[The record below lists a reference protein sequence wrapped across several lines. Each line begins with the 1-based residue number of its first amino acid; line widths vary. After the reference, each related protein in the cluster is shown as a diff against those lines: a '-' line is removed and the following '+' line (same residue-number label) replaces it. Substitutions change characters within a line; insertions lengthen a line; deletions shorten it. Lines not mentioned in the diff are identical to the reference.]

1 MTTNYIEPET
11 SNVIGVQFGIM
22 GPDEI
27 LKNTVVEV
35 EKHDTFKDDKPV
47 VKGLFDIQMGTTDN
61 DKVCG
66 TCNQRSLIP
75 SWTFWTSQA
84 CSTNLSLPVYY
95 NDTENITLYLF

>member
-22 GPDEI
+22 ESDEI

-66 TCNQRSLIP
+66 TCNQGHLDCVLDILDISSLRDQFII
-75 SWTFWTSQA
+75 TSILQ
-84 CSTNLSLPVYY
+84 
-95 NDTENITLYLF
+95 

>member
-47 VKGLFDIQMGTTDN
+47 VKGLFDIQWEQLTMIRFVGLVI
-61 DKVCG
+61 KVLLIVLDILDIS
-66 TCNQRSLIP
+66 SLRDQFII
-75 SWTFWTSQA
+75 TSILQ
-84 CSTNLSLPVYY
+84 
-95 NDTENITLYLF
+95 